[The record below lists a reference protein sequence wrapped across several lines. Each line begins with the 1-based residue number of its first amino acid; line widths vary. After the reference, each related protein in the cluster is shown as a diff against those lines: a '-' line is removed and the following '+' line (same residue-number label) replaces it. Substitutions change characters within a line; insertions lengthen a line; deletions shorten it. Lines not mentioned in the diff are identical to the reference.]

1 MTKPLCL
8 VLVIERLNNQI
19 CSFIFKSVS
28 DLMIVSVMNEISMP
42 ELKFVT
48 NNLCLLSLL
57 GNKTL
62 IISSNKVWKKI
73 HFTDTFF

>member
-28 DLMIVSVMNEISMP
+28 NLMIVSVMNEISMP

-62 IISSNKVWKKI
+62 IISSKKVWKKI
-73 HFTDTFF
+73 HFTDIFF